1 MTQSYRTAGRGQVLQ
16 IVKAP
21 VCLGDSSIP
30 GLLPGGE
37 VTGCVPDLESEMV
50 FPEQGWQKE
59 MAVEGPC
66 Y

>member
-1 MTQSYRTAGRGQVLQ
+1 M
-16 IVKAP
+16 
-21 VCLGDSSIP
+21 CLGDSNIP

-37 VTGCVPDLESEMV
+37 VSGCVPDLESEMV